1 MKCNIVFLL
10 VFTIFVLPG
19 VGTTAAQLEVTPS
32 SGEESSL
39 PPGTLLENSPPEG
52 FKGSD
57 QREVDL
63 GPSNQFVIPESTV
76 GFDEQKVLR
85 DPLCDSTNRPTIL
98 AITPDE
104 ARPGDTLV
112 VTGSH
117 FGAKSKC
124 LYSVTFGE
132 IPAEDFTLLEDN
144 VFEVKVPKGLTTGIV
159 FLNVVTNGGSA
170 RSAVLIKG

>member
-1 MKCNIVFLL
+1 MKSIIVFLF

-19 VGTTAAQLEVTPS
+19 AGTTAAQSEVTPS
-32 SGEESSL
+32 PGEESSL
-39 PPGTLLENSPPEG
+39 PPGTLLENSPPESL
-52 FKGSD
+52 KGSD
-57 QREVDL
+57 QRDVDP
-63 GPSNQFVIPESTV
+63 GPNTQFVVPESTV

-85 DPLCDSTNRPTIL
+85 DPLCDSTNRPIIL
-98 AITPDE
+98 TITPDE
-104 ARPGDTLV
+104 ARRGDTLV

-132 IPAEDFTLLEDN
+132 IPAEDLTLLEDN

-159 FLNVVTNGGSA
+159 FLNIVTNGGSA